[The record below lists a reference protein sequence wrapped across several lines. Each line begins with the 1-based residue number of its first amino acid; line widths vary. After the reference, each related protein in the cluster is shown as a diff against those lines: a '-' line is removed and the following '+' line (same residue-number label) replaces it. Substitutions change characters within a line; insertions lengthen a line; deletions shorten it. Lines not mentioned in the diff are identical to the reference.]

1 MQRTRIQ
8 RGGVNLDVSSTG
20 KKIWVFR
27 WRETRADGRRVQRKK
42 VIGTLEEYPTK
53 KAAENT
59 ARVFRL
65 NLVDRGS
72 EAVVRITMKE
82 LVNHFSEH
90 EQVDNGEE
98 GRAYSTRDRC
108 ESVLNCW
115 ILTRWGKT
123 PIDQIRTVAVEDW
136 LRSIPRAL
144 GTKSKIRNTMSAL
157 YNHAI
162 RWEFIDRNP
171 ITGPV
176 RGSGVRQSAK
186 RERIPD
192 VLEVEEFQR
201 LQAELRLRERI
212 LVWLDMTSGL
222 RRGELAGLRW
232 EDIHF
237 ENLTVMARRSIVDQV
252 VGQRENG
259 SIEAADSD

>member
-1 MQRTRIQ
+1 
-8 RGGVNLDVSSTG
+8 
-20 KKIWVFR
+20 
-27 WRETRADGRRVQRKK
+27 
-42 VIGTLEEYPTK
+42 
-53 KAAENT
+53 
-59 ARVFRL
+59 
-65 NLVDRGS
+65 
-72 EAVVRITMKE
+72 MKD

-90 EQVDNGEE
+90 ELVDKGEE

-108 ESVLNCW
+108 ESVLNRW

-123 PIDQIRTVAVEDW
+123 PIDQIRTVAAEDW

-186 RERIPD
+186 RMSIPD
-192 VLEVEEFQR
+192 ILTIEEMQK
-201 LQAELRLRERI
+201 LISAVPLR
-212 LVWLDMTSGL
+212 
-222 RRGELAGLRW
+222 
-232 EDIHF
+232 
-237 ENLTVMARRSIVDQV
+237 
-252 VGQRENG
+252 
-259 SIEAADSD
+259 